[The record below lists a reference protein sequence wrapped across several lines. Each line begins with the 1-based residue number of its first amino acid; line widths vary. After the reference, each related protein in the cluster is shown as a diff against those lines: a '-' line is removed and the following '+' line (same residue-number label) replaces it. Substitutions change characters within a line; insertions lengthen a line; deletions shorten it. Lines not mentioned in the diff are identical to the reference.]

1 MDHPYLRIAA
11 ELRRRIRTG
20 ELVPGDRAPSTRA
33 LARDFGV
40 AAATAVRALAVLK
53 DEGLL
58 EARPRSGTVVAA
70 TLSRPRR
77 RGGVAELTRERIVR
91 EGIATADAEGLGAV
105 TIRAVAA
112 RLGVAATAIYRHVRG
127 RDELV
132 RTMADL
138 AYSEERY
145 TAVPLGRR
153 ERLETV
159 ARTLW
164 RTYRRHPWLPHLAPL
179 SRPLPL
185 PGLLQHGEQM
195 LRALD
200 GLGLAPS
207 DMLSIEVLIYG
218 YVQGFAVHLE
228 RETQAM
234 AATGLSGDQWMGTQ
248 ERAMNALI
256 ASGRAPLFTGL
267 MRGLDAKGY
276 DFDLDTLF
284 EFGLRVLL
292 DGLAIGGD
300 TEDALGHDGPRPADV
315 PPAPEV
321 PSSVRPRASAPRRP
335 PSA

>member
-1 MDHPYLRIAA
+1 MDHPYLRIAD

-20 ELVPGDRAPSTRA
+20 ELVPGDKAPSTRA
-33 LARDFGV
+33 LARDFQV

-70 TLSRPRR
+70 TLGRPRR
-77 RGGVAELTRERIVR
+77 RAGGTELTRERIVR
-91 EGIATADAEGLGAV
+91 EAIATADAEGLGAV

-112 RLGVAATAIYRHVRG
+112 RLGVPPAAIYRHVRG

-145 TAVPLGRR
+145 TAGPLGRR

-164 RTYRRHPWLPHLAPL
+164 RTYRRHPWLPHLTPL

-185 PGLLQHGEQM
+185 PGLLRHGEQM

-200 GLGLAPS
+200 GLGLPPAA
-207 DMLSIEVLIYG
+207 MLSIEVLIYG

-234 AATGLSGDQWMGTQ
+234 AATGLSGDQWMDTQ

-267 MRGLDAKGY
+267 MRRLDTNGY
-276 DFDLDTLF
+276 DFDLDELF
-284 EFGLRVLL
+284 EFGLRTLL
-292 DGLAIGGD
+292 DGLAVGDDGIGSAGM
-300 TEDALGHDGPRPADV
+300 
-315 PPAPEV
+315 PPGAP
-321 PSSVRPRASAPRRP
+321 PSVRPPASGPRRT
-335 PSA
+335 PSG